1 MARLLFIL
9 TKTTE
14 VGEAGRPT
22 GFHYQEM
29 ADVYYGLSDS
39 GIDIDIATVEGKEAH
54 PAPDS
59 FDKDTISKNE
69 KSVQRFMKDEA
80 ALEKIKKPLNL
91 SSLKP
96 DAYEGV
102 YFPGGYGAMW
112 DLPCDK
118 HVIKF
123 VEEMNNTGKIIA
135 AVCHGPAALVNA
147 KNSDGLPLVKNRR
160 INCFTDEEEREMNM
174 HDVMPFLLESK
185 LRACGGLFE
194 NAPPMKCHVA
204 EDKNLIT
211 GQNPAS
217 AAKLAKILLSKLS

>member
-1 MARLLFIL
+1 MKAFFKIRFVTISIL
-9 TKTTE
+9 E
-14 VGEAGRPT
+14 EFLGEIVGDFAMVGE
-22 GFHYQEM
+22 E
-29 ADVYYGLSDS
+29 
-39 GIDIDIATVEGKEAH
+39 
-54 PAPDS
+54 
-59 FDKDTISKNE
+59 
-69 KSVQRFMKDEA
+69 
-80 ALEKIKKPLNL
+80 
-91 SSLKP
+91 
-96 DAYEGV
+96 
-102 YFPGGYGAMW
+102 YFFKA
-112 DLPCDK
+112 K